1 MRAGWRWGP
10 PRVLQG
16 VGTSLRGGT
25 GEGVPGR
32 GISVEPEGFLGGRQ
46 AEKPAA
52 GYLQGE
58 SGRCNRFEMGE
69 GTRSAGKVREAQG
82 SCRGG
87 VGMRL
92 GPQHRPGSHGASWEE
107 LGFYA
112 GSQGQMLSGRGPE
125 IQIKTVTTT
134 KLY

>member
-1 MRAGWRWGP
+1 M
-10 PRVLQG
+10 LQG
-16 VGTSLRGGT
+16 VGTSLRRGT

-32 GISVEPEGFLGGRQ
+32 GISVEPKGFLGGHQ
-46 AEKPAA
+46 AEKPAV

-92 GPQHRPGSHGASWEE
+92 SLAQGWLTQSLMEGAWVLCREPGTDAEWKRS
-107 LGFYA
+107 LGRF
-112 GSQGQMLSGRGPE
+112 
-125 IQIKTVTTT
+125 
-134 KLY
+134 KLKQ